1 MKKKSL
7 VTKEATNR
15 YGNVEP
21 VRVEIRYGSMPA
33 NLELD
38 TIYVDYLKTPQH
50 VELTQ
55 DQLDLVEDTSQLL
68 EYPDYVCYEIVG
80 ELVKLLMENA
90 SDPRLQTNIP
100 INQTIASPIQQSQP
114 K

>member
-1 MKKKSL
+1 MKNPDLDIVFAAVDSPVGFGYNIREFKDIGIANIEYSDKTITIGGEKKSL

-21 VRVEIRYGSMPA
+21 VRVEIRYGSIPA

-50 VELTQ
+50 VELT
-55 DQLDLVEDTSQLL
+55 
-68 EYPDYVCYEIVG
+68 
-80 ELVKLLMENA
+80 
-90 SDPRLQTNIP
+90 
-100 INQTIASPIQQSQP
+100 
-114 K
+114 